1 MEGKPRDMTGR
12 RPEKPQ
18 WYSRAAHA
26 ATAKRQ
32 QVTSENCSVPLNA
45 ATIIARNSLFRA
57 LPEQTIAQITALASR
72 RSYKADSV
80 VFMRGDPGD
89 ALYGVV
95 TGRVR
100 ISASGSGGKE
110 VFLNIMEPGDAF
122 GEIALL
128 DGQPRTAAATTLAP
142 TELMIIRREDF
153 QQLVKREPQLAVHLI
168 ELLCKRVRWTSEQ
181 MEDSSLLTVPARLAK
196 RLLSLAASHGRKTPA
211 GAQLKISQEDLAQF
225 LGLSRQIVNKYLQT
239 WKKQGWITLGRGSV
253 TLGDERAL
261 RALTRKE

>member
-1 MEGKPRDMTGR
+1 MTGR
-12 RPEKPQ
+12 RREKPQ

-26 ATAKRQ
+26 ATAQRQ
-32 QVTSENCSVPLNA
+32 HVTSENRAVPLNA
-45 ATIIARNSLFRA
+45 TTIIARNSLFRA

-72 RSYKADSV
+72 RSYKPDAV

-142 TELMIIRREDF
+142 TELMVIQRHHFIA
-153 QQLVKREPQLAVHLI
+153 LVQKEPKLAVHLI
-168 ELLCKRVRWTSEQ
+168 ELLCKRVRWTSQ
-181 MEDSSLLTVPARLAK
+181 AMEDSSLLDAPARLAK
-196 RLLSLAASHGRKTPA
+196 RLLSLASTHGRATAA
-211 GAQLKISQEDLAQF
+211 GPQLRISQEQLAQF
-225 LGLSRQIVNKYLQT
+225 LGLSRQIVNKHLQT
-239 WKKQGWITLGRGSV
+239 WKRKNWIALGRGSV
-253 TLGDERAL
+253 TIANERAL
-261 RALTRKE
+261 RSVTLQD